1 MLNDKL
7 FIGIITARVS
17 ASEQHKILAGIFS
30 QAEKY
35 NIHVAVFSN
44 IYNFNEYHANVEVEN
59 KIYDLIES
67 KRLDGLILTAESII
81 NQELQMRIYNKICN
95 RNIPV
100 VVTGV
105 VLNGLKCI
113 NNDVRSDFRDI
124 AHHLIDVHGFT
135 DIDIL
140 TGFENVETSHERA
153 AGICDVFEEKNIPFS
168 EKNIIFGNFWNDSG
182 EKLAMEYISGKRK
195 LPQAIVC
202 ANDYMAYG
210 IIDTFFENDIIVPD
224 DVTVISYE
232 YVGERFYHTPI
243 LTTYRRNREAIGA
256 KAVSILYSM
265 ITGLPEEEISLKGC
279 MICGNTCSCKI
290 DRDYLRTEL
299 NNMRNVQYYTNLNFC
314 GNFEQQL
321 TICRSINDYIR
332 VLQDF
337 AYLIRNIAGIYLC
350 LYENWCS
357 LNEKTN
363 LNVNTNDEIMIFYRI
378 ISPEYSD
385 SNPHFFKRHMLFPEK
400 LYGAGNDLFI
410 YFIPIFSAG
419 IEIGYFIFQYTTPD
433 TLDSIYIDWIHA
445 AVNALNMLKVKNDI
459 NTLLT
464 YNNLSEFHDTAT
476 GLYNRSGL
484 FSELDNVLNNSASNN
499 KICLV
504 MIKTSLFFDDSRI
517 DEKKTSVKINIE
529 IAECL
534 KKLTVDSGSFSAKL
548 SDKTFVAAFI
558 GDLSDNFSDL
568 IADRIKILISHS
580 PEYSKERKI
589 DTIVSAGIVAP
600 VENCSPKELLLSL
613 SAEIN
618 KKSAFI
624 SEKKNITGYNK
635 YISVRTA
642 MYKNPEKTWNAQ
654 NVCKEFG
661 LSSGHF
667 RAAYKNIFEISFHKD
682 LILAK
687 IALAKYLLMT
697 TSLSLYS
704 IAVKC
709 GYEDDKYFLRQFRQI
724 TGISPNTYRKM
735 I

>member
-1 MLNDKL
+1 MLNGKL
-7 FIGIITARVS
+7 FIGIITARAS
-17 ASEQHKILAGIFS
+17 ESEQHKILAGIFS

-44 IYNFNEYHANVEVEN
+44 IYNFNEYHADVEVEN

-67 KRLDGLILTAESII
+67 ERLDGLILTAESVM
-81 NQELQMRIYNKICN
+81 NHDLQMFIYNKICSI
-95 RNIPV
+95 NIPV
-100 VVTGV
+100 VVTDA
-105 VLNGLKCI
+105 VLNGFTCI

-124 AHHLIDVHGFT
+124 ALHLTDVHGFT

-140 TGFENVETSHERA
+140 TGFENVETSHERV
-153 AGICDVFEEKNIPFS
+153 AGIRDVFEEKNIPFS
-168 EKNIIFGNFWNDSG
+168 EKNVIFGNFWNDSG
-182 EKLAMEYISGKRK
+182 EKLAMEYINKQRN

-243 LTTYRRNREAIGA
+243 LTTYHRNREAVGA
-256 KAVSILYSM
+256 KAVSILHSM
-265 ITGLPEEEISLKGC
+265 ITGSPEEEISLKGC

-290 DRDYLRTEL
+290 DRDHLKTEL
-299 NNMRNVQYYTNLNFC
+299 NNVRNVQYYTNLNLC

-321 TICRSINDYIR
+321 TACKSINDYIR

-363 LNVNTNDEIMIFYRI
+363 LYVNTNDEIMAFYRI

-385 SNPHFFKRHMLFPEK
+385 SNPHFFKRHMLFPEE

-433 TLDSIYIDWIHA
+433 TFDSIYIDWIHA
-445 AVNALNMLKVKNDI
+445 AVNALNMLKIKNDI
-459 NTLLT
+459 NILLT

-484 FSELDNVLNNSASNN
+484 FSELDNALSNSASND

-517 DEKKTSVKINIE
+517 DEKKTSVKIDIE

-534 KKLTVDSGSFSAKL
+534 KKLTVDSGSFSAKI
-548 SDKTFVAAFI
+548 SDKTFVSVSI
-558 GDLSDNFSDL
+558 GNLSDDFSDL
-568 IADRIKILISHS
+568 IADRITVLISHS
-580 PEYSKERKI
+580 PAYSKERKI
-589 DTIVSAGIVAP
+589 DTIVSSGIIVP
-600 VENCSPKELLLSL
+600 TENCSPEELLLSL

-618 KKSAFI
+618 KKSASI
-624 SEKKNITGYNK
+624 SDKRNIIGYNK

-642 MYKNPEKTWNAQ
+642 MYKNPEKAWNAQ
-654 NVCKEFG
+654 NICKGFS
-661 LSSGHF
+661 LSNGHF
-667 RAAYKNIFEISFHKD
+667 RAAYKNIFEVSFHKD

-687 IALAKYLLMT
+687 IAMAKYLLMT
-697 TSLSLYS
+697 TSLSLSS
-704 IAVKC
+704 IAMKC

>member
-1 MLNDKL
+1 MLNGKL

-17 ASEQHKILAGIFS
+17 ESEQHKILAGIFS

-44 IYNFNEYHANVEVEN
+44 IYNFNEYHADVEVEN

-67 KRLDGLILTAESII
+67 ERLDGLILTAESVM
-81 NQELQMRIYNKICN
+81 NHDLQMFIYNKICSI
-95 RNIPV
+95 NIPV
-100 VVTGV
+100 VVTDA
-105 VLNGLKCI
+105 VLNGFTCI

-124 AHHLIDVHGFT
+124 ALHLTDVHGFT

-140 TGFENVETSHERA
+140 TGFENVETSHERV
-153 AGICDVFEEKNIPFS
+153 AGIRDVFEEKNIPFS
-168 EKNIIFGNFWNDSG
+168 EKNVIFGNFWNDSG

-265 ITGLPEEEISLKGC
+265 ITGSPEEEISLKGC

-290 DRDYLRTEL
+290 DRDHLKTEL
-299 NNMRNVQYYTNLNFC
+299 NNVRNVQYYTNLNLC

-321 TICRSINDYIR
+321 TACKSINDYIR

-363 LNVNTNDEIMIFYRI
+363 LYVNTNDEIMAFYRI
-378 ISPEYSD
+378 ISPQYYD
-385 SNPHFFKRHMLFPEK
+385 SNPHFFKRHMLFPEE

-433 TLDSIYIDWIHA
+433 TFDSIYIDWIHA

-459 NTLLT
+459 NILLT

-484 FSELDNVLNNSASNN
+484 FSELDNALSNSASND

-517 DEKKTSVKINIE
+517 DEKKTSVKIDIE

-534 KKLTVDSGSFSAKL
+534 KKLTVDSGSFSAKI
-548 SDKTFVAAFI
+548 SDKTFVSVSI
-558 GDLSDNFSDL
+558 GNLSDDFSDL
-568 IADRIKILISHS
+568 ITDRIMVLISHS
-580 PEYSKERKI
+580 PAYSKERKI
-589 DTIVSAGIVAP
+589 DTIVSSGIVVPA
-600 VENCSPKELLLSL
+600 ENCSPEELLLSL
-613 SAEIN
+613 SSEIN
-618 KKSAFI
+618 KKSASI
-624 SEKKNITGYNK
+624 SDKRNIIGYNK

-642 MYKNPEKTWNAQ
+642 MYKNPEKAWNAQ
-654 NVCKEFG
+654 NICKEFS

-667 RAAYKNIFEISFHKD
+667 RAAYKNIFEVSFHKD
-682 LILAK
+682 LIIAK
-687 IALAKYLLMT
+687 IAMSKYLLMT
-697 TSLSLYS
+697 TSLSLSS
-704 IAVKC
+704 IAMKC